1 MQLHELQ
8 PTYENK
14 SRRRLGRGY
23 TRGKKSGKGQKG
35 QRSRAGRSIRPAER
49 DLIQRL
55 PKLRGFKNKPR
66 VTKKDTRRVK
76 VRPAIKKS

>member
-8 PTYENK
+8 PLYPNK

-23 TRGKKSGKGQKG
+23 TRGHKSGKGQKG

-49 DLIQRL
+49 DLIQRM
-55 PKLRGFKNKPR
+55 PKLRGWKNKTS
-66 VTKKDTRRVK
+66 VYKKDTKRVK
-76 VRPAIKKS
+76 ARPAIKK